1 MTDILMS
8 KTRNGCRMSLTQQV
22 EFIVTVYSPDG
33 LELAVTAPSTTPD
46 GAFTAGRQIVDSR
59 PAKPDGYKK

>member
-1 MTDILMS
+1 
-8 KTRNGCRMSLTQQV
+8 MSLTQQV